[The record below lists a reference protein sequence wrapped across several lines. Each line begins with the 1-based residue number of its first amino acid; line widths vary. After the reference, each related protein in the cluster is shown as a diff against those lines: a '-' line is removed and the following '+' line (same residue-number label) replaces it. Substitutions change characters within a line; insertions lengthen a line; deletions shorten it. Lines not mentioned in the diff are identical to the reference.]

1 MRGVRGATR
10 RVRMRARRAQRQRWV
25 TPVGACTIGL
35 TVVPLAACSGATLED
50 GAVVLEAGDLVVD
63 PHGPVVDDP
72 AAVLD
77 AVAEA
82 MRTTDLDR
90 LVELS
95 TDAAAVYF
103 AHVRHVHAATAD
115 AAHLFENLTVE
126 LDPPMVDGA
135 TATAEGVIA
144 HGSAEGAPPRV
155 LTAWRL
161 RETPD
166 GWRVAGFTRND
177 EPVERWT
184 APGTP
189 ATAVRHA
196 DIEVEVVAL
205 FVDVGCFTGSDAG
218 CPAAVRDS
226 FAVDLMVTNDTG
238 DELAPVLVALPDG
251 EAVPAYVDTGAG
263 AHPVIQADAPGFPSG
278 VSAEVTAVFRGAS
291 QLVEGGTLHLAF
303 ETATGDVVP
312 FEVPLPGYPHAW

>member
-184 APGTP
+184 APGT
-189 ATAVRHA
+189 TAAPVRHA
-196 DIEVEVVAL
+196 DIEVAVAAL

-238 DELAPVLVALPDG
+238 HEIAPVPVELPDG
-251 EAVPAYVDTGAG
+251 EAVPAYVDTGID
-263 AHPVIQADAPGFPSG
+263 AHPVVQADAPGFPSG